1 MTDKKEQ
8 NIPEAGQAPQ
18 LTTMEN
24 LAVHLANLQETVNA
38 LQDKVNLLE
47 AQAQPQILEPDKTG
61 GGKAVM
67 AGELKTEL
75 EKQLAACKGK
85 IKSLLFR
92 ARFIVKKGLKITPAI
107 DMKNP
112 ADVEGKAR
120 LGSKL
125 TQTITLYKNCV
136 STLTARA
143 VWVDVKGR
151 EPEYRVRVSITER

>member
-8 NIPEAGQAPQ
+8 NIPEADQAPQ
-18 LTTMEN
+18 LTTLED
-24 LAVHLANLQETVNA
+24 LAVHLAHLQETVNA
-38 LQDKVNLLE
+38 LQDKVKLLE
-47 AQAQPQILEPDKTG
+47 AQGQPQVLEPFKTDG
-61 GGKAVM
+61 VNAVM

-92 ARFIVKKGLKITPAI
+92 AKFVAKKGLKITGEI

-112 ADVEGKAR
+112 ADVEGKER
-120 LGSKL
+120 MGGKL
-125 TQTITLYKNCV
+125 TQTITLHKNCV

-143 VWVDVKGR
+143 VWVAAKGR
-151 EPEYRVRVSITER
+151 EPEYRARVRITER